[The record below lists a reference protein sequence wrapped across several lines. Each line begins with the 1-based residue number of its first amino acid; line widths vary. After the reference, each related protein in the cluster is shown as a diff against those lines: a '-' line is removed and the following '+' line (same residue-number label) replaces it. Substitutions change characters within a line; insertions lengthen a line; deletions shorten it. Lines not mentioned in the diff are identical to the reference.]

1 MLIYFA
7 GPLFSKAEV
16 DFNQNLT
23 DKLEAEGFEV
33 FLPQRDGVEKDREPY
48 LSMSEDER
56 RVAIFAI
63 DKDNVLKADCLLF
76 VLDGR
81 VPDEGAAFE
90 LGVAYAHKILTSPSK
105 KLVGLMTDKRAAFPG
120 WKLNPMISVPLEFI
134 AENEEELL
142 NYLKSINK

>member
-48 LSMSEDER
+48 ISMSEDER
-56 RVAIFAI
+56 GDAIFAI
-63 DKDNVLKADCLLF
+63 DKDNVFKADCLLF

-90 LGVAYAHKILTSPSK
+90 LGVAYAHKILISPRK
-105 KLVGLMTDKRAAFPG
+105 KLVGLMTDTRAASQG
-120 WKLNPMISVPLEFI
+120 WKLNHMISVPLEFI

-142 NYLKSINK
+142 KYLKSINP